1 MKRIVGQIVTALSLL
16 FFTLS
21 CFAQTSVVEKT
32 IEKAPPPLRQAP
44 DLNIATTLASLL
56 LVIAIIVFLAWLLK
70 RMRVAGIS
78 NNDSGLKVITQL
90 AVGQR
95 ERVVL
100 LQVGEEQ
107 MLVGITQHN
116 ISLLSKL
123 DKPLNMD
130 ESPSRDFASQL
141 SKLMKNNVKK

>member
-1 MKRIVGQIVTALSLL
+1 M
-16 FFTLS
+16 
-21 CFAQTSVVEKT
+21 EKS
-32 IEKAPPPLRQAP
+32 PPPLRQVP

-78 NNDSGLKVITQL
+78 GNDSGLKVITQL

>member
-1 MKRIVGQIVTALSLL
+1 MKGKIAQALLALSLL
-16 FFTLS
+16 FFGVS
-21 CFAQTSVVEKT
+21 GWAQTDVA
-32 IEKAPPPLRQAP
+32 EKAAAPLGRAP
-44 DLNIATTLASLL
+44 ELNIATTLASLL
-56 LVIAIIVFLAWLLK
+56 LVLVIIVFLAWLLK

-78 NNDSGLKVITQL
+78 GNDSGIKVVKQL

-123 DKPLNMD
+123 DKPLTMD
-130 ESPSRDFASQL
+130 ESPSGDFASQL

>member
-1 MKRIVGQIVTALSLL
+1 MKRIVGQIFTVLSLL

-21 CFAQTSVVEKT
+21 CFAQTAVEKT
-32 IEKAPPPLRQAP
+32 IEKPAPALRQAP

-78 NNDSGLKVITQL
+78 GNDSGLKVITQL

>member
-1 MKRIVGQIVTALSLL
+1 MKRIVGQIFTVLSLL

-21 CFAQTSVVEKT
+21 CFAQTAVEKT
-32 IEKAPPPLRQAP
+32 IEKPAPALRQAP

-78 NNDSGLKVITQL
+78 GNDSGLKVITQL

-100 LQVGEEQ
+100 LQLGEEQ

>member
-21 CFAQTSVVEKT
+21 CFAQTAVVEKT

-78 NNDSGLKVITQL
+78 GNDSGLKVITQL

>member
-1 MKRIVGQIVTALSLL
+1 MKGKIAQALLALSLL
-16 FFTLS
+16 FWGGAS
-21 CFAQTSVVEKT
+21 WAQTEVAEKT
-32 IEKAPPPLRQAP
+32 ASQLGRAPE
-44 DLNIATTLASLL
+44 LNIATTLASLL
-56 LVIAIIVFLAWLLK
+56 LVLVIIVFLAWLLK

-78 NNDSGLKVITQL
+78 GNDSGLKVVKQL

-123 DKPLNMD
+123 DKPLTMD
-130 ESPSRDFASQL
+130 ESPSGDFASQL

>member
-1 MKRIVGQIVTALSLL
+1 MKRIVGQIFTVLSLL

-21 CFAQTSVVEKT
+21 CFAQTAVEKT
-32 IEKAPPPLRQAP
+32 IEKPAPPLRQAP

-78 NNDSGLKVITQL
+78 GNDSGLKVITQL